1 MTPLMRS
8 SARLALFCLL
18 GPARLAAQDTAIVIN
33 PESASV
39 AALQP
44 TLPRLVAEE
53 AVRLYN
59 APTTTRLVG
68 RSRLPRGN
76 EWRGEA
82 AGGHGGGAPPGPGAG
97 APPAATGGARLAPAA
112 GGPRA

>member
-8 SARLALFCLL
+8 NARLALFCLL
-18 GPARLAAQDTAIVIN
+18 GPTRLAAQDTAIVIN

-39 AALQP
+39 TALQP

-76 EWRGEA
+76 E
-82 AGGHGGGAPPGPGAG
+82 
-97 APPAATGGARLAPAA
+97 
-112 GGPRA
+112 